1 MENNDIKKEFK
12 KINTIQER
20 IDRKDLPYEV
30 NDQLFNFHQFDT
42 IKFFSE
48 SIFNGKIK
56 LSGADKQE
64 NNLSSTTLELNSK
77 VRTKAIARK
86 NKKNLL

>member
-30 NDQLFNFHQFDT
+30 ND
-42 IKFFSE
+42 
-48 SIFNGKIK
+48 
-56 LSGADKQE
+56 
-64 NNLSSTTLELNSK
+64 
-77 VRTKAIARK
+77 
-86 NKKNLL
+86 